1 MLMKRRPPLVAVLA
15 LSVTALL
22 GRTLWVAGPKLIDT
36 FGAIPLVPAAA
47 VGSNGD
53 GGRLGDGAVPFRQ
66 PRPGVGPTLPRRLVR
81 PAARVWDAAPQAP
94 TSQRTL
100 RRLAQSSREPN
111 PPEADLAYFVQVS
124 ASNVALLP
132 RLMAAIYHPD
142 NAYAVHFDVKIG
154 AAVVA
159 DTVDKVG
166 SALAAFAA
174 EGAPSG
180 RRQRDGT
187 KAQRTQVALPENVLF
202 MDRTPV
208 TYRGITTV
216 LNTLEGMSTLLNYTR
231 PVADGSSRT
240 AADAE
245 RPPGPTL
252 STSPRPTTR
261 YCRPQRRGGCSAA
274 RGGGAPG
281 QLYYPPPAVAVGGGH
296 PPPLPPVG
304 RRLGGWGAWR
314 HHRRATPARGGD
326 SRRAHW
332 CAAPAVGQ
340 GRRASVDCRRCAASA
355 AGKRRRVDDC
365 HAPICHLRHVF
376 KRRAAGTGS
385 HGQWPLLL

>member
-245 RPPGPTL
+245 RPPWTYFINLSASDYPLLSTTATRRLLGRPRWRRARPTL
-252 STSPRPTTR
+252 LPSTRGRSGRRPPATATASWSSTRGLGCLAPPPPSHTRPRRRQPSSPLVCSTR
-261 YCRPQRRGGCSAA
+261 CGPRTARLRRLSTLRRQRCWQKAA
-274 RGGGAPG
+274 RG
-281 QLYYPPPAVAVGGGH
+281 
-296 PPPLPPVG
+296 
-304 RRLGGWGAWR
+304 
-314 HHRRATPARGGD
+314 
-326 SRRAHW
+326 
-332 CAAPAVGQ
+332 
-340 GRRASVDCRRCAASA
+340 
-355 AGKRRRVDDC
+355 
-365 HAPICHLRHVF
+365 
-376 KRRAAGTGS
+376 
-385 HGQWPLLL
+385 